1 MIEAFSYRLLQLE
14 KEIHLISFCVLGFTP
29 IIYIISSILSLF
41 KIEKI
46 SSITKDSKHSD
57 EIKWGSHKK
66 VQKVWSAPWY
76 FLSIEI
82 FLLYLWSKRFHLLP
96 NLFLIFI
103 VNGDILLHF
112 WSRRL
117 FDVFCQWGEYSCYIS
132 GAEDLSKAASSSL
145 FARKLLGFISC
156 KIIMV
161 IAYKVIM
168 VISCKIIISSSHVIP
183 LWLFPATSLWL
194 SRALSFHRS
203 LGALRAPT
211 SR

>member
-96 NLFLIFI
+96 DLFLIFI

-117 FDVFCQWGEYSCYIS
+117 FWCFLSMGRIFLLHLWSWRLEQSCF
-132 GAEDLSKAASSSL
+132 L
-145 FARKLLGFISC
+145 FAVCPVALRLYLLQNHYGHLLQNHYGHRLQSHYGHLLQNHYLIISC
-156 KIIMV
+156 NTFMIVSCNIIM
-161 IAYKVIM
+161 
-168 VISCKIIISSSHVIP
+168 IISRIIFS
-183 LWLFPATSLWL
+183 
-194 SRALSFHRS
+194 
-203 LGALRAPT
+203 
-211 SR
+211 

>member
-82 FLLYLWSKRFHLLP
+82 FLLYLWSKRFQHLPDFFWYLSSME
-96 NLFLIFI
+96 IF
-103 VNGDILLHF
+103 F
-112 WSRRL
+112 
-117 FDVFCQWGEYSCYIS
+117 YIS
-132 GAEDLSKAASSSL
+132 GAEDFLMFFVNGENILVTSL
-145 FARKLLGFISC
+145 ELKTWAKLLPLRCSPG
-156 KIIMV
+156 
-161 IAYKVIM
+161 
-168 VISCKIIISSSHVIP
+168 SS
-183 LWLFPATSLWL
+183 
-194 SRALSFHRS
+194 
-203 LGALRAPT
+203 
-211 SR
+211 